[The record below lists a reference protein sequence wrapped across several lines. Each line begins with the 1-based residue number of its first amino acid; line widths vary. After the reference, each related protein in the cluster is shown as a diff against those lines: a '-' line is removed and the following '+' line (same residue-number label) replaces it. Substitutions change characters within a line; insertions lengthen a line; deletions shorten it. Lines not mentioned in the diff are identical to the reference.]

1 MTDSPSGG
9 ARRVSL
15 LERAARATVSV
26 RRRLPAPAKRAL
38 RATRRRLPSSIADSL
53 AVPAGSPPTGPL
65 PSRPPVADAEVRLL
79 VAPANFAG
87 QGHQWAQAVQRYV
100 PAVTAQ
106 SFAVLNGR
114 YDFPVDYAV
123 DRTVYASLAWQRDQE
138 RYVARTFT
146 HLLIEAERPVFGG
159 LYGPECSTE
168 IPVLHRAGLVVGL
181 IAHGSDVRVP
191 TLHAERYEWSPFR
204 ESDWDIIPT
213 LEYNARRN
221 AQVLRDY
228 AGSVL
233 VSTPDLL
240 DDVPNASWCPVVVDV
255 GFWATQAPVMERKRP
270 VVVHAPSKAR
280 MKGSELID
288 PIVVDLADSGVV
300 DYRRVEGVSP
310 DEMPDV
316 YRTADI
322 VLDQFRLGSYGV
334 AACEGMAAGRVVVGH
349 VAEEIRERVRSVS
362 GIDCAIVEATPAT
375 LRDVL
380 LRLVEDRTTARECA
394 RAGAAYVRSV
404 HDGRLAAD
412 ALTPFL
418 AQEPGR

>member
-1 MTDSPSGG
+1 
-9 ARRVSL
+9 
-15 LERAARATVSV
+15 
-26 RRRLPAPAKRAL
+26 
-38 RATRRRLPSSIADSL
+38 
-53 AVPAGSPPTGPL
+53 VPAL
-65 PSRPPVADAEVRLL
+65 A
-79 VAPANFAG
+79 
-87 QGHQWAQAVQRYV
+87 
-100 PAVTAQ
+100 AQ

-123 DRTVYASLAWQRDQE
+123 DRSVYACLVWQRDQE

-146 HLLIEAERPVFGG
+146 HVLIEAERPVLGT

-168 IPVLHRAGLVVGL
+168 IPVLRRAGLVVAL

-204 ESDWDIIPT
+204 ESDWEIIPS
-213 LEYNARRN
+213 LEYNATRN
-221 AQVLRDY
+221 AHLLREYD
-228 AGSVL
+228 GSVL

-240 DDVPNASWCPVVVDV
+240 DDVPNATWCPVVVDTSL
-255 GFWATQAPVMERKRP
+255 WATSAPVMERERP

-288 PIVVDLADSGVV
+288 PVVQELADQGLVE
-300 DYRRVEGVSP
+300 YRRVEGIGP
-310 DEMPDV
+310 AEMPGV

-334 AACEGMAAGRVVVGH
+334 AACEGMAAGRVVIGH
-349 VAEEIRERVRSVS
+349 VADEVRGRVRSAT
-362 GIDCAIVEATPAT
+362 GQDCAIVEATPAT

-380 LRLVEDRTTARECA
+380 VHLVENRTMAREA
-394 RAGAAYVRSV
+394 AIAGTRYVKAV

-418 AQEPGR
+418 AQVGRR